1 MASSNTQLRYGTVAI
16 TFHWIIAALIL
27 VNIGLGLY
35 FADMP
40 RSDPNKFEL
49 MQFHKSIGLT
59 VLTLS
64 VLRVLWRVVNPV
76 PAADAIEPRQWEA
89 WLKEATAKTDT
100 SVGRDVTPAVLAS
113 LYASAGGFE
122 FDREWLAS
130 GIAVLLAEAGVSHHG
145 ITNWWPSGRIVRTGQ
160 GAVRTTLSATLPMS
174 TWASPERPC
183 VARTIRSTACARA

>member
-76 PAADAIEPRQWEA
+76 PDLPR
-89 WLKEATAKTDT
+89 AKMSNWNACTI
-100 SVGRDVTPAVLAS
+100 SC
-113 LYASAGGFE
+113 
-122 FDREWLAS
+122 
-130 GIAVLLAEAGVSHHG
+130 VS
-145 ITNWWPSGRIVRTGQ
+145 TCSKLR
-160 GAVRTTLSATLPMS
+160 
-174 TWASPERPC
+174 
-183 VARTIRSTACARA
+183 